1 MVTVQIHPI
10 AHILIMVVSILTP
23 RNKNAPLASAAR
35 KATQEQRFFRHPIT
49 IADQV
54 FNLEVLTFMF
64 LAPVRLNTVITQMM
78 HKLPLSVTLV
88 NTFLNN
94 FVILKV
100 MIKIVYLNIVLVLIE
115 FILPWILE
123 WLHFLHVKTNWY
135 MGNPYG
141 FNVGPPGD
149 RANIIVPHKSPG
161 EHTICDINGNSLKLS
176 DVKTGMLV
184 KIRAKNVHWPG
195 YEYLYT
201 ADGIWGKCFAI

>member
-54 FNLEVLTFMF
+54 FNLKRLTFMF
-64 LAPVRLNTVITQMM
+64 LAPVRLYTVITQMM

-94 FVILKV
+94 FVTLKV
-100 MIKIVYLNIVLVLIE
+100 MINELI
-115 FILPWILE
+115 
-123 WLHFLHVKTNWY
+123 
-135 MGNPYG
+135 
-141 FNVGPPGD
+141 
-149 RANIIVPHKSPG
+149 
-161 EHTICDINGNSLKLS
+161 
-176 DVKTGMLV
+176 
-184 KIRAKNVHWPG
+184 
-195 YEYLYT
+195 LY
-201 ADGIWGKCFAI
+201 I